1 MNSKLEGQTLEL
13 DRPRVVAE
21 PVEAPQPETPKV
33 IAPKP
38 PLIPTPPA
46 VTSRKPLR
54 VEFHVGK
61 DFVRR
66 FDIPSPDKR
75 RAATKVIH
83 VYPTLAEWAGRTMP
97 DNVNPRSHDPQ
108 CLRSPVARDI
118 ERTLLDQPEDFFLA
132 NRGSTIIAEAVNF
145 NDKTGNME
153 LLINDPENQGLADG
167 ATTDAVI
174 AKVQTALAREVLER
188 KDASFTELLSLDN
201 RSKIPEAL
209 RDARIHLEIFV
220 GMDDRARLANLVQGR
235 NTSRQV
241 KGWSMADFKGQFEWI
256 KEIIEAEDSQFRGKV
271 GYEENAGRDISV
283 LNVLALL
290 TLFHPEFDEKDS
302 TGAAKA
308 PVVAYVS
315 GGRMDA
321 RLSDEELLKG
331 YKSLAPVL
339 LDILK
344 LHDHVALN
352 FGVVYEK
359 AFGKKSKLSRR
370 QGVKSYLVGEEKY
383 ELPLTGAKAD
393 YELPNGYVFPILAA
407 MRALLSKRGT
417 GKVHWRMSPFEFF
430 DKRGK
435 VLVSEL
441 MDQVEAAGGVPN
453 EVGKRKLAYTAL
465 HASAKV
471 ELAEELEKR

>member
-1 MNSKLEGQTLEL
+1 MKQLTIDQTETA
-13 DRPRVVAE
+13 PRVVAE
-21 PVEAPQPETPKV
+21 PINQPPQVEAPKPPA
-33 IAPKP
+33 IKP
-38 PLIPTPPA
+38 PLIPTPPD

-54 VEFHVGK
+54 VSFHVGK

-75 RAATKVIH
+75 RAPTKVVH

-132 NRGSTIIAEAVNF
+132 NRGSTIIAESVHF
-145 NDKTGNME
+145 DEKSGNME
-153 LLINDPENQGLADG
+153 LLINDPDNQGLADG

-188 KDASFTELLSLDN
+188 KDASFAELLEN
-201 RSKIPEAL
+201 KTRIPEAL

-256 KEIIEAEDSQFRGKV
+256 KEIIEAEGSPFAGRI
-271 GYEENAGRDISV
+271 GYEENAGKPVSV
-283 LNVLALL
+283 LNVLAIM
-290 TLFHPEFDEKDS
+290 TLFHPQFDEKDS

-308 PVVAYVS
+308 PVVAYIS

-321 RLSDEELLKG
+321 QLANEELLKG
-331 YKSLAPVL
+331 YKSLSPVL

-344 LHDHVALN
+344 LHDHVAQN
-352 FGVVYEK
+352 FGKVYEQ

-370 QGVKSYLVGEEKY
+370 QGVKSYLVGEEKH
-383 ELPLTGAKAD
+383 ELPLTGAMAD
-393 YELPNGYVFPILAA
+393 YELPNGYVFPVLAA

-417 GKVHWRMSPFEFF
+417 GKVHWRTDPFEFF

-441 MDQVEAAGGVPN
+441 MDQVEAVGGVPN

-465 HASAKV
+465 HATAKV
-471 ELAEELEKR
+471 ELTEELEN